1 MKAHRRLTLLLV
13 AVVALVLVA
22 ATSALAAPSASS
34 KSQKKIVVGYTP
46 PTLTIA
52 DFYINMARGFM
63 AEAKKIGLDAT
74 VLVKSPSTH
83 AAAAEQLNIVQSYIN
98 RKVDYLWVSPVAY
111 EAGTPMLAAAARAK
125 IPVITG
131 PFLNQY
137 KGAKILTYAGFS
149 EFDNGAL
156 EANWA
161 IEQYGETL
169 KVAILQGAAGQF
181 NSERVNGIMSVLKK
195 HPGVQVVAKP
205 VCDWDRQK
213 ALDAV
218 SNIMT
223 AHPDLN
229 VVFSV
234 AGDMGMG
241 AVESLKTSGKLNKP
255 THVVSFD
262 ASGQEV
268 NSILRGEMSASMF
281 NNPLGIGALVAD
293 SIKADL
299 DGKSVAAIQKVA
311 LIAVTNANAKTV
323 VPAWYRGIGKPEFFP
338 QYGA

>member
-1 MKAHRRLTLLLV
+1 M
-13 AVVALVLVA
+13 
-22 ATSALAAPSASS
+22 
-34 KSQKKIVVGYTP
+34 
-46 PTLTIA
+46 
-52 DFYINMARGFM
+52 
-63 AEAKKIGLDAT
+63 
-74 VLVKSPSTH
+74 LVKSPSTH

-98 RKVDYLWVSPVAY
+98 RKVDYLWISPVAY

-156 EANWA
+156 EASWA

-241 AVESLKTSGKLNKP
+241 AVEALKTSGKLNKP

-281 NNPLGIGALVAD
+281 NNPLGIGALVANAV
-293 SIKADL
+293 KADQE
-299 DGKSVAAIQKVA
+299 GKKVAPIQKVA
-311 LIAVTNANAKTV
+311 LIPVTKANGKTA